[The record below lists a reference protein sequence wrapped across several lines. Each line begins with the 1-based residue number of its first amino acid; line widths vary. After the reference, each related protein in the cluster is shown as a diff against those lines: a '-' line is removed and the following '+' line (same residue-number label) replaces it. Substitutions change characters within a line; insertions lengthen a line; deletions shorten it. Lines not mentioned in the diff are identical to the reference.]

1 MVAGVHNRYSYKL
14 KAPTKEMI
22 AAQGLGTVLRLAR
35 KLGPVLT
42 LAFPLSLAL
51 YLFHDCD

>member
-35 KLGPVLT
+35 KLGPVLID
-42 LAFPLSLAL
+42 ACLSTVVGPI
-51 YLFHDCD
+51 FMSRF